1 MQQGEYEAD
10 SWLGLNDLKP
20 FLGFERRDIKRNL
33 NDFPPK
39 TKKHGCSSSPSTKS
53 AAIKYLE
60 RIV

>member
-33 NDFPPK
+33 NDFPQK
-39 TKKHGCSSSPSTKS
+39 T
-53 AAIKYLE
+53 IKDMGVVHLLQPN
-60 RIV
+60 RLP